1 MTEKLFFNIC
11 AGLINLTYKKR
22 RCNFNMC
29 TFLYIKIRAANES
42 EDEAK
47 ARSCRRRLFLQRFTF
62 FFFLRSGGFSGAGRG
77 VAFMFFHSE
86 LKFC

>member
-11 AGLINLTYKKR
+11 ASLINLTYKKR

-29 TFLYIKIRAANES
+29 TFLHIKIRAANES

-47 ARSCRRRLFLQRFTF
+47 ARSCRRRLFLLFAETHPS
-62 FFFLRSGGFSGAGRG
+62 LRIQESINR
-77 VAFMFFHSE
+77 
-86 LKFC
+86 

>member
-1 MTEKLFFNIC
+1 MTEKLFFKIC
-11 AGLINLTYKKR
+11 ASLTNLTYKKR

-47 ARSCRRRLFLQRFTF
+47 ARSCRRRLFLHV
-62 FFFLRSGGFSGAGRG
+62 FFLIREHVPETCTSNPSK
-77 VAFMFFHSE
+77 
-86 LKFC
+86 L

>member
-11 AGLINLTYKKR
+11 ASLINLTYKKR

-29 TFLYIKIRAANES
+29 TFLHIKIRAANES

-62 FFFLRSGGFSGAGRG
+62 FFPEVGQVQRSRTRRR
-77 VAFMFFHSE
+77 FHVFP
-86 LKFC
+86 L